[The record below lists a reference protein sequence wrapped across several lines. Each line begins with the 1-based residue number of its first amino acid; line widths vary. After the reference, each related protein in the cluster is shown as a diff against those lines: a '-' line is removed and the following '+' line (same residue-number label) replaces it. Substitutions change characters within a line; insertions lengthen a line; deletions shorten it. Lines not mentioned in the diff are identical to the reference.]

1 MGKNLQKV
9 QDMLDG
15 NYKNKVQVGYGDQEV
30 ERHEIGDTWTDS
42 DGIEWEQKNGY
53 RVRINNKMANVG
65 IFKGHCK
72 DCNAGI
78 LKPWDVNTFK
88 GDGRC
93 YYCQIDYEA
102 NLKTGK
108 NNLKWFAYRR
118 LKDFKNM
125 KSIENEMVQWI
136 DELEKQKQKNPFD
149 KKVANAI
156 ANNEVTLQINK
167 VTNKLV

>member
-1 MGKNLQKV
+1 MSKNLQKV

-72 DCNAGI
+72 TCNKGI
-78 LKPWDVNTFK
+78 LKPWDRDTHK
-88 GDGRC
+88 ADGRC
-93 YYCQIDYEA
+93 YHCQLNYELD
-102 NLKTGK
+102 LKFDSW
-108 NNLKWFAYRR
+108 LRWFAYRR
-118 LKDFKNM
+118 LKDLENM
-125 KSIENEMVQWI
+125 KAIENEMIQWI
-136 DELEKQKQKNPFD
+136 DEKQKLLKDNPFD
-149 KKVANAI
+149 KKIANAL
-156 ANNEVTLQINK
+156 ANEEVDLQINK
-167 VTNKLV
+167 VANKLV

>member
-1 MGKNLQKV
+1 MAKNIQKV

-15 NYKNKVQVGYGDQEV
+15 NYKSKIQSGYIGEKEQD
-30 ERHEIGDTWTDS
+30 RKIGDKWTDS
-42 DGIEWEQKNGY
+42 DGVEWEQKNGY
-53 RVRINNKMANVG
+53 RMKVSKLANAG

-72 DCNAGI
+72 DCNTGI

-118 LKDFKNM
+118 LKDFQNM
-125 KSIENEMVQWI
+125 DSIEKDII
-136 DELEKQKQKNPFD
+136 DYIDDLDKFRKQKVFD
-149 KKVANAI
+149 KSVANAI
-156 ANNEVTLQINK
+156 ANENVSMTINK
-167 VTNKLV
+167 NKLL